1 VAREP
6 SPKLFT
12 VEEANQLLPQVRKG
26 LQELQKR
33 QSKILRI
40 EQKKAVE
47 ELSWLREDGTVS
59 PKAQATVSRLD
70 ETLEDEVRGFEEE
83 LERFSSLGAQLKDLG
98 EGLVDFYAARGGTLV
113 FLCWK
118 EGEDQVRY
126 WHDLESGFAGRRS
139 LEQF

>member
-1 VAREP
+1 MAREP